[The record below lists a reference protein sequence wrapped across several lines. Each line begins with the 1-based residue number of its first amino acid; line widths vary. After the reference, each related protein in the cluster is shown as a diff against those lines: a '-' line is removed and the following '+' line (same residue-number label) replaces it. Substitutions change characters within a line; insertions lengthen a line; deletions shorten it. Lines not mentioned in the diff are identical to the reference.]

1 MAEKTVMDDIFCK
14 LEELSKT
21 VELMKVGMV
30 PVNNPSTIYHS
41 IHREATASFNPGDT
55 AWMLSATA
63 LVLSMTIPGLALYYS
78 GLVRV
83 KNVLACV
90 MQIMSIVCLVT
101 VLWLCVGY
109 SLAFSPA
116 PADSDTECCRLYGDS
131 SRFWMRGM
139 TLYSAHQLA
148 PSIPEALFATYEL
161 AFAIITPALICGSFA
176 DRMKYTSMLLFIG
189 LWHLLVY
196 CPIAHA
202 NWHPNGFLL
211 Q

>member
-1 MAEKTVMDDIFCK
+1 
-14 LEELSKT
+14 
-21 VELMKVGMV
+21 
-30 PVNNPSTIYHS
+30 
-41 IHREATASFNPGDT
+41 
-55 AWMLSATA
+55 
-63 LVLSMTIPGLALYYS
+63 
-78 GLVRV
+78 
-83 KNVLACV
+83 

-116 PADSDTECCRLYGDS
+116 PADSDTQCCRLYGDS

-139 TLYSAHQLA
+139 TLYSVHQLA
-148 PSIPEALFATYEL
+148 PSIPGSNIFTISHSFNRLISCLWFVTEALFATYEL

-211 Q
+211 QVRVGFSSGKLLNFWYIF

>member
-1 MAEKTVMDDIFCK
+1 
-14 LEELSKT
+14 
-21 VELMKVGMV
+21 
-30 PVNNPSTIYHS
+30 
-41 IHREATASFNPGDT
+41 
-55 AWMLSATA
+55 
-63 LVLSMTIPGLALYYS
+63 
-78 GLVRV
+78 
-83 KNVLACV
+83 
-90 MQIMSIVCLVT
+90 MSIVCLVT

-116 PADSDTECCRLYGDS
+116 PADSDTQCCRLYGDA

-148 PSIPEALFATYEL
+148 PSIPGFDYFLIFTISSCIYTMYVCMYVCVVEALFATYEL

-211 Q
+211 QVRLG